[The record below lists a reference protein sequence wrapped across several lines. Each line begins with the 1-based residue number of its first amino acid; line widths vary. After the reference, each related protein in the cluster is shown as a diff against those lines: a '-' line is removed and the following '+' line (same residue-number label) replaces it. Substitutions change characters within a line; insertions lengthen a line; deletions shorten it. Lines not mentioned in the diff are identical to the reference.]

1 MTGDAETAVAL
12 SRLAER
18 LALASPVEGAG
29 VVAAGVVELS
39 SGLCESIARASLHCW
54 PDARGM
60 AIQAAT
66 VRARAREAGIANGR
80 AYGAARDAL
89 ARPPR
94 PPRPGAT
101 GREGELLAALTAAA
115 DTLLAIA
122 AAGADGASLAAEV
135 AGNCEAGLRADA
147 AAAAELAVAATRS
160 AATLVD
166 VNLALLAGDHRR
178 ERAYSIVVAAD
189 RSGVAARA
197 AVDPG

>member
-1 MTGDAETAVAL
+1 VTGDAETAVAL

-94 PPRPGAT
+94 PGAT

-178 ERAYSIVVAAD
+178 ERAYSIVAAAD

-197 AVDPG
+197 AVDPR

>member
-1 MTGDAETAVAL
+1 VTGHAETAVAL
-12 SRLAER
+12 SWLAER

-54 PDARGM
+54 ADARGM

-89 ARPPR
+89 A
-94 PPRPGAT
+94 RPGAT

-135 AGNCEAGLRADA
+135 AGHCEAGLRADA

-160 AATLVD
+160 AAALVD

-178 ERAYSIVVAAD
+178 ERAYSIVAAAD
-189 RSGVAARA
+189 RAGVAARA

>member
-12 SRLAER
+12 SRLAQR

-54 PDARGM
+54 ADARGA

-66 VRARAREAGIANGR
+66 VRARAREAGLANER

-94 PPRPGAT
+94 PGAT
-101 GREGELLAALTAAA
+101 GREGALLAALTAAA
-115 DTLLAIA
+115 DTCSRSPRPEPTARAWRPRLR
-122 AAGADGASLAAEV
+122 SLRTGTA
-135 AGNCEAGLRADA
+135 RADA

-178 ERAYSIVVAAD
+178 ERGHAIVVAAD
-189 RSGVAARA
+189 RSTVAARA
-197 AVDPG
+197 AVDPA